1 MIMETKPLTKAE
13 KAWLNKIEKLLMN
26 PPTNRIGF
34 YTIGDNDLLTYDR
47 TRENE
52 IAKAMDDSFKCIDW
66 GTTVNDLNAGFE
78 PVYSAC
84 VIHSTAG

>member
-1 MIMETKPLTKAE
+1 MKTEPLTKPE
-13 KAWLNKIEKLLMN
+13 KAWLNKIQKLLMN

-52 IAKAMDDSFKCIDW
+52 VHNNMDNHERRDFDGCVESIQ
-66 GTTVNDLNAGFE
+66 AGFGSIS
-78 PVYSAC
+78 SAC
-84 VIHSTAG
+84 AIHSTAG